1 MRQYDVIHFK
11 PESFHFVF
19 ISSTF
24 KMIFLAIITML
35 QVFASSDAETVPL
48 LSQTVVDFSVSFQ
61 TMHQWY
67 ASMILIADCFHVPLQ
82 L

>member
-1 MRQYDVIHFK
+1 
-11 PESFHFVF
+11 
-19 ISSTF
+19 
-24 KMIFLAIITML
+24 ML